1 MLQKYGN
8 IRIFAKMVPLL
19 ALDSFKGCLTARE
32 AVDAAA
38 AALAG
43 RDVCRMPLSDG
54 GEGFADC
61 LAGCLGGVFRTVPV
75 HDPLG
80 RPIEASYALLEG
92 GRIAVIETAAASGLT
107 RLKPEELDPLT
118 ASSFGTGELMQ
129 DAVQQGVEEIWIGLG
144 GTAVMDCGA
153 GLLQAISPLP
163 VPVRIHAFYDA
174 DVPLSGP
181 AGAPAVFGP
190 QKGADAQGV
199 AELERRFHRQA
210 EAWKTQYGID
220 ADRLPGAG
228 AAGGIGAALAIC
240 LGAEMHAGIEA
251 VLEAVRFADRVR
263 ECGLVITGEGKADR
277 QTLTGK
283 VPFGVLQ
290 ATRRHAPGIPVVL
303 LAGKV
308 EDRDELAAA
317 GFDAVIQVTPEESL
331 KYNYLDKS
339 FARENIRR
347 AIQNLVYLRD

>member
-1 MLQKYGN
+1 MT
-8 IRIFAKMVPLL
+8 PLL
-19 ALDSFKGCLTARE
+19 ALDSFKGCLTAPE

-54 GEGFADC
+54 GEGFAEC
-61 LAGCLGGVFRTVPV
+61 LADCLGGVFRTVPA

-80 RPIEASYALLEG
+80 RPIAASYALLNE

-107 RLKPEELDPLT
+107 LLKPEERNPLI
-118 ASSFGTGELMQ
+118 ASSIGTGELMQ
-129 DAVQQGVEEIWIGLG
+129 DAVRQGVEEIWIGLG

-153 GLLQAISPLP
+153 GLLQALSPLP
-163 VPVRIHAFYDA
+163 DGVRIHAFHDV
-174 DVPLSGP
+174 DVPLTGP

-199 AELERRFHRQA
+199 AELERRFRQQA
-210 EAWKTQYGID
+210 EVWKHQYGID
-220 ADRLPGAG
+220 ADRVPGAG

-251 VLEAVRFADRVR
+251 VLDAVHFAERVR

-283 VPFGVLQ
+283 VPYGVLQ

-308 EDRDELAAA
+308 EDRDDLLAA

-331 KYNYLDKS
+331 KDNYLDKS

-347 AIQNLVYLRD
+347 AVQDLVYLRD

>member
-1 MLQKYGN
+1 MHT
-8 IRIFAKMVPLL
+8 LL
-19 ALDSFKGCLTARE
+19 ALDSFKGCLTAPE

-54 GEGFADC
+54 GEGFAAC

-80 RPIEASYALLEG
+80 RPLEARYALLEN

-107 RLKPEELDPLT
+107 LLNPEELDPLN
-118 ASSFGTGELMQ
+118 ASSIGTGELMQ

-153 GLLQAISPLP
+153 GLLQALAPLP
-163 VPVRIHAFYDA
+163 DSIRIHAFYDA
-174 DVPLSGP
+174 DVPLTGP
-181 AGAPAVFGP
+181 GGAPAVFGP

-199 AELERRFHRQA
+199 AELERRFRRQA
-210 EAWKTQYGID
+210 KAWKEAYGID
-220 ADRLPGAG
+220 PERLPGAG
-228 AAGGIGAALAIC
+228 AAGGIGAALAVC

-251 VLEAVRFADRVR
+251 VLDAVHFAERVR
-263 ECGLVITGEGKADR
+263 GCDLVITGEGKADR

-290 ATRRHAPGIPVVL
+290 ATRRHAPGIPVAL

-308 EDRDELAAA
+308 EDRDELRAA

-331 KYNYLDKS
+331 KSNCLDKS
-339 FARENIRR
+339 FARENLRR
-347 AIQNLVYLRD
+347 AVQDLVYFRD

>member
-1 MLQKYGN
+1 MKT
-8 IRIFAKMVPLL
+8 LL
-19 ALDSFKGCLTARE
+19 ALDSFKGSLTAPE
-32 AVDAAA
+32 AVDAVAS
-38 AALAG
+38 ALAES
-43 RDVCRMPLSDG
+43 DVYRLPLSDG
-54 GEGFADC
+54 GEGFTDC
-61 LAGCLGGVFRTVPV
+61 IAGCLGGVFRTVSV

-80 RPIEASYALLEG
+80 RPIKARYALLEE

-107 RLKPEELDPLT
+107 LLKTEELDPLS
-118 ASSFGTGELMQ
+118 ASSIGTGEMMQ
-129 DAVQQGVEEIWIGLG
+129 DAIEQGVEEIWTGLG

-153 GLLQAISPLP
+153 GLLAVLSPLSAH
-163 VPVRIHAFYDA
+163 VRIKAFYDA
-174 DVPLSGP
+174 DVPLTGP
-181 AGAPAVFGP
+181 SGAPAVFGP
-190 QKGADAQGV
+190 QKGADVQGV
-199 AELERRFHRQA
+199 IALERRFREQA
-210 EAWKTQYGID
+210 GRWEKDFGVDPNQI
-220 ADRLPGAG
+220 PGAG

-240 LGAEMHAGIEA
+240 LKAEMHQGIAA
-251 VLEAVRFADRVR
+251 VLEAVRFPERLA
-263 ECGLVITGEGKADR
+263 ECGLVLTGEGKADR

-308 EDRDELAAA
+308 EDREELLAA

-347 AIQNLVYLRD
+347 TVQDLPYFRD

>member
-1 MLQKYGN
+1 MKT
-8 IRIFAKMVPLL
+8 LL
-19 ALDSFKGCLTARE
+19 ALDSFKGCLTALE
-32 AVDAAA
+32 AVDAVA

-61 LAGCLGGVFRTVPV
+61 LAGCLGGVFRTVLV

-80 RPIEASYALLEG
+80 RPIAARYALLED

-107 RLKPEELDPLT
+107 LLKPEELDPLN
-118 ASSFGTGELMQ
+118 ASSIGTGELMQ
-129 DAVQQGVEEIWIGLG
+129 DAVQQGVKEIWVGLG
-144 GTAVMDCGA
+144 GTAVMDCGT
-153 GLLQAISPLP
+153 GLLQALAPLP
-163 VPVRIHAFYDA
+163 ASLRIHAFYDV
-174 DVPLSGP
+174 DVPLTGP
-181 AGAPAVFGP
+181 DGAPAVFGP
-190 QKGADAQGV
+190 QKGADAWGI
-199 AELERRFHRQA
+199 AELERRFRRQT
-210 EAWKTQYGID
+210 ERWKTQYGID

-228 AAGGIGAALAIC
+228 AAGGIGAALAVC
-240 LGAEMHAGIEA
+240 LGAEMHTGIQA
-251 VLEAVRFADRVR
+251 VLEAVHFADRVR
-263 ECGLVITGEGKADR
+263 ECSLVITGEGKADR

-290 ATRRHAPGIPVVL
+290 ATRRYAPGIPVVL

-308 EDRDELAAA
+308 EDREELLAA

-331 KYNYLDKS
+331 KSNYLNKS

-347 AIQNLVYLRD
+347 AIQDLVYFRD

>member
-1 MLQKYGN
+1 MHT
-8 IRIFAKMVPLL
+8 LL
-19 ALDSFKGCLTARE
+19 ALDSFKGCLTAPE

-54 GEGFADC
+54 GEGFAAC

-80 RPIEASYALLEG
+80 RPLEARYALLEG

-107 RLKPEELDPLT
+107 LLKPEELDPLN
-118 ASSFGTGELMQ
+118 ASSIGTGEMMQ
-129 DAVQQGVEEIWIGLG
+129 DAVYQGVEEIWIGLG

-153 GLLQAISPLP
+153 GLLQALAPLP
-163 VPVRIHAFYDA
+163 ASIRIRAFYDA
-174 DVPLSGP
+174 DVPLTGP
-181 AGAPAVFGP
+181 GGAPAVFGP

-199 AELERRFHRQA
+199 AELEKRFRRQA
-210 EAWKTQYGID
+210 EAWKAEYGID
-220 ADRLPGAG
+220 PERLPGAG
-228 AAGGIGAALAIC
+228 AAGGIGAALAVC

-251 VLEAVRFADRVR
+251 VLDAVHFADRVR
-263 ECGLVITGEGKADR
+263 ACDLVITGEGKADR

-290 ATRRHAPGIPVVL
+290 ATRRHAPGIPVAL

-308 EDRDELAAA
+308 EDRDELLAA

-331 KYNYLDKS
+331 KGNYLDKS

-347 AIQNLVYLRD
+347 AVQDLVYFRD

>member
-1 MLQKYGN
+1 MKT
-8 IRIFAKMVPLL
+8 LL
-19 ALDSFKGCLTARE
+19 ALDSFKGCLTAPE

-54 GEGFADC
+54 GEGFAEC
-61 LAGCLGGVFRTVPV
+61 TAPA

-80 RPIEASYALLEG
+80 RPVEARYALLDG
-92 GRIAVIETAAASGLT
+92 GRTAVIETAAASGLT
-107 RLKPEELDPLT
+107 LLKPEELDPLT
-118 ASSFGTGELMQ
+118 ASSIGTGELMQ
-129 DAVQQGVEEIWIGLG
+129 DAVKQGVEEIWIGLG

-153 GLLQAISPLP
+153 GLLQALAPLP
-163 VPVRIHAFYDA
+163 DHLRIHAFYDA
-174 DVPLSGP
+174 DVPLTGS

-190 QKGADAQGV
+190 QKGADEQGV
-199 AELERRFHRQA
+199 AELERRFRRQA
-210 EAWKTQYGID
+210 ERWKAQYGID
-220 ADRLPGAG
+220 ADRQPGAG
-228 AAGGIGAALAIC
+228 AAGGIGAALAVC

-251 VLEAVRFADRVR
+251 VLEAVHFAGRVR

-303 LAGKV
+303 LACVNEHVVPIEGQEGTVSLAYGKGV
-308 EDRDELAAA
+308 DIHALHGRRGATEEHGQAYEDGE
-317 GFDAVIQVTPEESL
+317 
-331 KYNYLDKS
+331 
-339 FARENIRR
+339 
-347 AIQNLVYLRD
+347 